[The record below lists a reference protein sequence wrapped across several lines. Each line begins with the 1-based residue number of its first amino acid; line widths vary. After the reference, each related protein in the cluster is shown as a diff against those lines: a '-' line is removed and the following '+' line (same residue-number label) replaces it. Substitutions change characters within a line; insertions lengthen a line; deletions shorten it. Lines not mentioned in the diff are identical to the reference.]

1 MGRKPDIPRYGD
13 CKPVRSR
20 RLAGRAPSKMVNST
34 TASRIPKSH
43 HRGWSTHLASRRYR
57 LAQPNRTQNSGFA
70 TPGDLGTHGMHP
82 PRKRIRSD
90 SKSQRQGTSVTRGR
104 TQRPSPTQRI
114 CFSQETSPTPNGR
127 FAMPAEMGT
136 LNMRTPYRQMWV
148 CCVTPLENSH
158 DRWRV
163 SSQPPRG

>member
-70 TPGDLGTHGMHP
+70 TPGGIGTHGIHP
-82 PRKRIRSD
+82 PRKRTSSNVKAHTANQNRYTRADTAVRPYAEDLFQSRSIIKAGSNTKQSFCNARRHRHTRD
-90 SKSQRQGTSVTRGR
+90 TSTA
-104 TQRPSPTQRI
+104 QADIQ
-114 CFSQETSPTPNGR
+114 
-127 FAMPAEMGT
+127 
-136 LNMRTPYRQMWV
+136 
-148 CCVTPLENSH
+148 
-158 DRWRV
+158 
-163 SSQPPRG
+163 